1 MMNRTTY
8 NLIAVFS
15 VFIVTSCGKTTGNG
29 ECDQSITCY
38 TQKPDELFVKLDLS
52 KNGNDSPV
60 EVTFFKGDID
70 EGDTIE
76 NFTTL
81 SSDESY
87 LMPINEDYSATARYQ
102 EGENTIIA
110 VDGDRLSAE
119 SFENCDETCY
129 DWDHTMVLDLR
140 LGD

>member
-1 MMNRTTY
+1 MKRIFYSLT
-8 NLIAVFS
+8 AVFS
-15 VFIVTSCGKTTGNG
+15 VLIVFSCGKTTGNG
-29 ECDQSITCY
+29 DCDQSITCY
-38 TQKPDELFVKLDLS
+38 TQKPEELFVKLQLS
-52 KNGNDSPV
+52 KNENDSPV
-60 EVTFFKGDID
+60 EVTFYKGDID
-70 EGDTIE
+70 DGATIE

-81 SSDESY
+81 ATEESY

-102 EGENTIIA
+102 EGDDTIIA

-140 LGD
+140 LDN

>member
-1 MMNRTTY
+1 MKRIFY
-8 NLIAVFS
+8 ILIAVFS
-15 VFIVTSCGKTTGNG
+15 VLIVSSCGKTTGNG
-29 ECDQSITCY
+29 DCDQSITCY
-38 TQKPDELFVKLDLS
+38 TQKPKELFVKLQLS
-52 KNGNDSPV
+52 KNENDSPV

-76 NFTTL
+76 NFTTI
-81 SSDESY
+81 STEESY

-102 EGENTIIA
+102 DGDDTIIA

-129 DWDHTMVLDLR
+129 DWEHTIVLDLR
-140 LGD
+140 LDN

>member
-1 MMNRTTY
+1 MNRMTFTF
-8 NLIAVFS
+8 IAVIALF
-15 VFIVTSCGKTTGNG
+15 TAASCGKTTGNG

-38 TQKPDELFVKLDLS
+38 TQKPDSLFVKLQLS
-52 KNGNDSPV
+52 KNENDSPV
-60 EVTFFKGDID
+60 EVTFFEGDID
-70 EGDTIE
+70 DGDTIE
-76 NFTTL
+76 KFTTI
-81 SSDESY
+81 STEESY
-87 LMPINEDYSATARYQ
+87 LIPINEDYSATARYQ

-129 DWDHTMVLDLR
+129 DWEHTMVLDLR